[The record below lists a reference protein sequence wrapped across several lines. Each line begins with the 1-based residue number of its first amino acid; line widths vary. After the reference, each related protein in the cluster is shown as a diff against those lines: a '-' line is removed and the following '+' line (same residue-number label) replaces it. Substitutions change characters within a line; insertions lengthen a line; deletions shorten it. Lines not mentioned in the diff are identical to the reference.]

1 MQLGTA
7 FENAGIDH
15 NTLADQLRGD
25 GADSFDE
32 AWHSLLASI
41 ATKCDRRSASPAA
54 RGGR

>member
-25 GADSFDE
+25 GVDSFDE